1 MVNLSDIRNIG
12 VIAHIDA
19 GKTTTTERM
28 LYYTNEIHRI
38 GEVDEGSA
46 TMDWMKEE
54 KDRGITITSAVTTC
68 YWKDKRINIV
78 DTPGHVDFTG
88 EVERSLRVLDG
99 AVMIFSA
106 VEGVESQSEAV
117 WQQADKYGIPIIVY
131 INKLDRV
138 GADPYHCVQMIKD
151 RLSRYPLELQFPV
164 GLEREF
170 HSVCDVMSEEL
181 IEWSQED
188 DGAEFTVKEIPNHL
202 KSVYEETRE
211 KFLETISLEEDEVAE
226 RYLANHSITP
236 DELIKTIRKLTIQKK
251 FVPIFFGASLKNIGV
266 QLLLDGIVNYLPSPS
281 DRPLIE
287 GKISPNDP
295 DFCALVFKLQ
305 TDQHGKLAYLRI
317 YSGKISTGMQI
328 FNVNTGTK
336 ERISHIFLMHAN
348 KRKSIRTANA
358 GDIVAVYGF
367 KQARTGHT
375 LKSTGVES
383 KVLLNT
389 LEFPEPVISA
399 KIEPKTHKDE
409 EKFSEVISNLII
421 DDPTLEL
428 KTVPETG
435 ETLISGMGELHLQV
449 LTQRLA
455 REFSLQVKLGNPQVS
470 YKETI
475 TKSVQERSKFIKQTG
490 GHGQYG
496 DVLLKVSPLPGGK
509 GFSFREEVKNGA
521 VPREYWSAIR
531 KGVEASMRIGNLAG
545 FPLIDIEVVLLDGS
559 YHPVDSSS
567 LSFEIAASIAF
578 KSAVGKAESI
588 LLEPMM
594 KLEIV
599 VPAEYLGNVLDDL
612 NAKGGKI
619 LSLSG
624 NEIRHTILATCPLRK
639 LFGYATDIRSITQG
653 RAVHFMKFDKYQK
666 LHKEEQISVLKK
678 IRGY

>member
-38 GEVDEGSA
+38 GEVDEGNA

-68 YWKDKRINIV
+68 YWKEKRINIV

-181 IEWSQED
+181 IEWSQEE
-188 DGAEFTVKEIPNHL
+188 DGSEFTVKEIPNHL
-202 KSVYEETRE
+202 KSIYEETRE

-226 RYLANHSITP
+226 KYLANHSIAP

-251 FVPIFFGASLKNIGV
+251 FVPVFFGASLKNIGV
-266 QLLLDGIVNYLPSPS
+266 QLLLDGIINYLPSPS

-295 DFCALVFKLQ
+295 NFCALVFKLQ

-449 LTQRLA
+449 LTQRLV

-666 LHKEEQISVLKK
+666 LPKEEQTSVLKK